1 MSDDID
7 FASLIVPVAR
17 QLWGKESRQHSTP
30 NNLRWGTNGSRS
42 VHPFKGTFFD
52 HETNAGGGTLDL
64 IKRETGRADGDAV
77 AWLREQ
83 GLVKANGASSGERQ
97 IETVYDYRDE
107 GDNLLFQV
115 CRTKPKGFLQRRP
128 NGGDTWIWNMQ
139 GARRV
144 LYKLPALYRAIMHK
158 MPVHIVEGEKDA
170 DGLIKLGLAATT
182 NPGGAGKWHPS
193 YNEFLRG
200 ADVILIPDNDDAGR
214 AHMQT
219 VAGELNGVAKSVHI
233 LALPELPDKGDVSDW
248 LANGGNADK
257 LRELI
262 AGAPQFTAARPAP
275 LSFRRHRDANNP
287 TRPDLVKGL
296 LPETGS
302 GLLSGQSGT
311 YKTFVALNLAAAIAT
326 GKPFAGYSIKRPGA
340 TIAFVSEGASGWQQR
355 LDAVSKHDHD
365 NSRLPIFY
373 TGDPVCLLDPTN
385 VAAVIETVKA
395 AGEESKRDLG
405 LPLSLV
411 LFDTLIGSAGF
422 VKSGDENDA
431 VVGAKLM
438 NALAEIS
445 ASTGTFVL
453 GIDHF
458 GKAVETGTR
467 GSSAKE
473 AAADVVLALIANKSV
488 SGEISGQ
495 RLAVRKRRDGPAGV
509 EHSFTVDT
517 VELGED
523 DDGDIIKSCA
533 IEFSPVA
540 TAPMPKESDGW
551 TKSLFT
557 LKRILMTL
565 MADCG
570 EEVQPFADGPMVRAI
585 KSDTVRAEFYKQH
598 LADGADDKQEAR
610 RKAFVRAVKAA
621 QDKGLI
627 AIRDISGTQFLWLVA
642 KTTT

>member
-42 VHPFKGTFFD
+42 VHPFKGVWHD
-52 HETNAGGGTLDL
+52 HETNEGGGTLDL
-64 IKRETGRADGDAV
+64 IKRETGKADGDAV

-97 IETVYDYRDE
+97 IETTYDYHDE
-107 GDNLLFQV
+107 EGNLLFQV

-144 LYKLPALYRAIMHK
+144 LYKLPALYRAITHK

-170 DGLIKLGLAATT
+170 DNLIKLGLAATT
-182 NPGGAGKWHPS
+182 NPGGAGKWHS
-193 YNEFLRG
+193 GYNEFLRG
-200 ADVILIPDNDDAGR
+200 ADVILVPDNDDAGR

-219 VAGELNGVAKSVHI
+219 AAGELNGVAKSVRI
-233 LALPELPDKGDVSDW
+233 LSLPELPDKGDVSDW
-248 LANGGNADK
+248 LANGGSADK

-262 AGAPQFTAARPAP
+262 ASAPQFTAARASP
-275 LSFRRHRDANNP
+275 LSFRWHRDANNP

-326 GKPFAGYSIKRPGA
+326 GTPFAGYTIKRPGA
-340 TIAFVSEGASGWQQR
+340 TLAFVSEGASGWQQR

-365 NSRLPIFY
+365 NARLPISY
-373 TGDPVCLLDPTN
+373 TGDPVCLLDPAN

-395 AGEESKRDLG
+395 AGEASKRNLG

-411 LFDTLIGSAGF
+411 LFDTLIGAAGF
-422 VKSGDENDA
+422 TKSGDENDA
-431 VVGAKLM
+431 VIGAKLM

-445 ASTGTFVL
+445 AQTGAFVL

-473 AAADVVLALIANKSV
+473 AAADVVLALIANKSI

-495 RLAVRKRRDGPAGV
+495 RLAVRKRRDGAAGI
-509 EHSFTVDT
+509 EHSFTVET

-523 DDGDIIKSCA
+523 EDGDIIRSCA
-533 IEFSPVA
+533 VTFSA
-540 TAPMPKESDGW
+540 TPEAPLPKENDGW

-565 MADCG
+565 LADCG
-570 EEVQPFADGPMVRAI
+570 QEIQPWADGQTFRGI
-585 KSDTVRAEFYKQH
+585 KSEIVRKEFFKQH
-598 LADGADDKQEAR
+598 PADGAKDREGAKR
-610 RKAFVRAVKAA
+610 RAWNHVVKSA
-621 QDKGLI
+621 QAKGLI
-627 AIRDISGTQFLWLVA
+627 GFREIDETEFLWFIKSV
-642 KTTT
+642 T

>member
-1 MSDDID
+1 MSDEID
-7 FASLIVPVAR
+7 FSSLIVPVAR
-17 QLWGKESRQHSTP
+17 RLWGPENRHHSTP
-30 NNLRWGTNGSRS
+30 NNLRWGTNGSKS

-52 HETNAGGGTLDL
+52 HESNSGGGVLDL
-64 IKRETGRADGDAV
+64 IKLETGQADGEAI

-97 IETVYDYRDE
+97 IETAYDYHDE
-107 GDNLLFQV
+107 QGDLLFQV

-128 NGGDTWIWNMQ
+128 NGGDNWIWNMQ

-144 LYKLPALYRAIMHK
+144 LYKLPALFRAITHK

-182 NPGGAGKWHPS
+182 NPGGAGKWHSS
-193 YNEFLRG
+193 YNEFLRD
-200 ADVILIPDNDDAGR
+200 ADVTLIPDNDDAGR
-214 AHMQT
+214 AHMQA
-219 VAGELNGVAKSVHI
+219 VAGALSGVAKSIRI
-233 LALPELPDKGDVSDW
+233 LELPELPAKGDVSDW
-248 LANGGNADK
+248 FAAGNSVDK
-257 LRELI
+257 LRELV
-262 AGAPQFTAARPAP
+262 ARAPAFTAARPAT
-275 LSFRRHRDANNP
+275 FNIRRHRDANNP

-296 LPETGS
+296 LPETGC

-340 TIAFVSEGASGWQQR
+340 TLAFVSEGASGWQQR
-355 LDAVSKHDHD
+355 LDAVSKHSYD
-365 NSRLPIFY
+365 SARLPIAY
-373 TGDPVCLLDPTN
+373 TGDPVCLLEPAN
-385 VAAVIETVKA
+385 VAAVIEAVKA
-395 AGEESKRDLG
+395 TGEEFKRDLD

-422 VKSGDENDA
+422 AKSGDENDA

-445 ASTGTFVL
+445 AKTGAFVL

-540 TAPMPKESDGW
+540 TAPMPKESDVAVHTETHPDDAYGRLRRRGSAVCGW
-551 TKSLFT
+551 PNGPRDQIRYRPG
-557 LKRILMTL
+557 RILQATL
-565 MADCG
+565 GRWC
-570 EEVQPFADGPMVRAI
+570 
-585 KSDTVRAEFYKQH
+585 
-598 LADGADDKQEAR
+598 R
-610 RKAFVRAVKAA
+610 R
-621 QDKGLI
+621 
-627 AIRDISGTQFLWLVA
+627 
-642 KTTT
+642 